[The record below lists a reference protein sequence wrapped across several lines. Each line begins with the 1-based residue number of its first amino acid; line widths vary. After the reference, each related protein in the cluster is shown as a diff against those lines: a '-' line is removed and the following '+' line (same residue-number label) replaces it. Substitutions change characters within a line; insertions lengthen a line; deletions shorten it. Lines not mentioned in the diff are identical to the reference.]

1 MFKPFNNAWIKLIA
15 LVMGLLLWIHVATEK
30 VYDHEISLPLVEI
43 ILKDQLTLA
52 SNPPESL
59 TVMVSA
65 RGKQLLRRKWR
76 QRGIRVNATQV
87 STGREE
93 IALTVANTS
102 LIGAEDVT
110 LDEILAPN
118 SITLQVDYLAQK
130 TVKVITDVATFP
142 DEGYT
147 VRAITGPE
155 PPEVT
160 IAGPRSLLQNYSS
173 ISTERK
179 EIRGIRT
186 DLTLSVPLADPEG
199 YGIVLTPDSV
209 TVSLEVVP
217 VRTRVFEDVPI
228 VVYNSPA
235 DRTVKTR
242 PPTLRIELTGPPEAI
257 DRLGRSAVIASV
269 DYNEK
274 DVYDVA
280 NVKIDYP
287 AGFRV
292 KKSSAQQVRIVA
304 E

>member
-1 MFKPFNNAWIKLIA
+1 MFRPFNNAWIKLIA

-30 VYDHEISLPLVEI
+30 VYNHQISLPLKEI
-43 ILKDQLTLA
+43 ILKDHLTLA

-65 RGKQLLRRKWR
+65 SGKQLLRRKWR

-93 IALTVANTS
+93 MALTIANTS

-118 SITLQVDYLAQK
+118 SISLQVDYLAQK
-130 TVKVITDVATFP
+130 TVKVIADIVTFP

-147 VRAITGPE
+147 VRTITEPE

-160 IAGPRSLLQNYSS
+160 ITGPRSLLQDYSS
-173 ISTERK
+173 IATIRK
-179 EIRGIRT
+179 EIRGLRT
-186 DLTLSVPLADPEG
+186 DLTLSVPLAEPEE

-217 VRTRVFEDVPI
+217 VRTRVFDDVPI
-228 VVYNSPA
+228 MVYNSPVN
-235 DRTVKTR
+235 RTIKSR
-242 PPTLRIELTGPPEAI
+242 PPTVRIELTGPPEAI
-257 DRLGRSAVIASV
+257 ESLSRSAVIASV
-269 DYNEK
+269 DFNEK
-274 DVYDVA
+274 DAYGVA
-280 NVKIDYP
+280 NIKIDCP

-292 KKSSAQQVRIVA
+292 KRVSAQQVRLVA